1 MHAKDL
7 LHEDTEAPAMNC
19 SGEEEPPVCLK
30 CGWQGTVEEHDLSST
45 QHGGKPLLKWKRI
58 YLDFSCGSI
67 NETMDGITNN
77 TSF

>member
-19 SGEEEPPVCLK
+19 SGKEKPPVCLK

-45 QHGGKPLLKWKRI
+45 QHGGKPLSKQKRI
-58 YLDFSCGSI
+58 YLDFLQIHKLKFGWNKNI
-67 NETMDGITNN
+67 N
-77 TSF
+77 TSL

>member
-19 SGEEEPPVCLK
+19 SGKEKPPVCLK

-45 QHGGKPLLKWKRI
+45 QHGGKPLSK
-58 YLDFSCGSI
+58 
-67 NETMDGITNN
+67 
-77 TSF
+77 